1 MSTQATE
8 AISLPKSRS
17 KTVFPVLLAVSLC
30 HLLNDMT
37 QALLPAVYP
46 ILRGNLDLSF
56 AQVGFLTFVYQ
67 ITGSLLQPFIGLYTD
82 RRRMPYSL
90 PFGMASSMA
99 GLLTIAFAPS
109 YAMLLVGSMLLGL
122 GSSIFHPE
130 SSRIARLA
138 SGGSHGLAQS
148 LFQVG
153 GNFGAALGPLA
164 AAFIVLPRGQS
175 GLAWFA
181 LATLAGI
188 IILTGRSDNVDRV
201 RGLFEGADA
210 YLTKP
215 VEIDVLVATLYSV
228 ARRLEPAMAP
238 AGHWALSPDE
248 WFLLSPSGGRV
259 MLSKSERLLLEAM
272 FQHANEV
279 VSREALIAVLTD
291 DVDAFDPHRLD
302 SMVHRLRR
310 KVLAALGEPLPLNA
324 AHGTGYVLET

>member
-1 MSTQATE
+1 VTTSN
-8 AISLPKSRS
+8 
-17 KTVFPVLLAVSLC
+17 LAPGRLA
-30 HLLNDMT
+30 HPLRL
-37 QALLPAVYP
+37 ALLDDDDLLRDRVLAPKLRQFGFEVTATGSAAELRAVVRVGP
-46 ILRGNLDLSF
+46 PDIFLLDLGLPDGD
-56 AQVGFLTFVYQ
+56 GFEVAR
-67 ITGSLLQPFIGLYTD
+67 SL
-82 RRRMPYSL
+82 R
-90 PFGMASSMA
+90 
-99 GLLTIAFAPS
+99 
-109 YAMLLVGSMLLGL
+109 
-122 GSSIFHPE
+122 
-130 SSRIARLA
+130 
-138 SGGSHGLAQS
+138 
-148 LFQVG
+148 
-153 GNFGAALGPLA
+153 AA
-164 AAFIVLPRGQS
+164 VPR
-175 GLAWFA
+175 
-181 LATLAGI
+181 AGI

-238 AGHWALSPDE
+238 AGHWTLSPDE

-279 VSREALIAVLTD
+279 VSRETLIAVLTD

>member
-1 MSTQATE
+1 MTTSNLAPGRL
-8 AISLPKSRS
+8 ARPLRL
-17 KTVFPVLLAVSLC
+17 VLLDDDD
-30 HLLNDMT
+30 LLRDRVL
-37 QALLPAVYP
+37 APK
-46 ILRGNLDLSF
+46 LRQFGFEVTATGSAAELREVVRIGPPDIFLLDLGLPDGD
-56 AQVGFLTFVYQ
+56 GFEVAR
-67 ITGSLLQPFIGLYTD
+67 SL
-82 RRRMPYSL
+82 R
-90 PFGMASSMA
+90 
-99 GLLTIAFAPS
+99 
-109 YAMLLVGSMLLGL
+109 
-122 GSSIFHPE
+122 
-130 SSRIARLA
+130 
-138 SGGSHGLAQS
+138 
-148 LFQVG
+148 
-153 GNFGAALGPLA
+153 AA
-164 AAFIVLPRGQS
+164 VPR
-175 GLAWFA
+175 
-181 LATLAGI
+181 AGI

-238 AGHWALSPDE
+238 AGHWTLSPDE

-272 FQHANEV
+272 IQHANQV

>member
-1 MSTQATE
+1 MAN
-8 AISLPKSRS
+8 LHLRPGG
-17 KTVFPVLLAVSLC
+17 LARPLR
-30 HLLNDMT
+30 L
-37 QALLPAVYP
+37 ALLDDDDL
-46 ILRGNLDLSF
+46 LRDRVLAPKLRQFGFEVTATGSAAELREVVRIGPPDIFLLDLGLPDGD
-56 AQVGFLTFVYQ
+56 GFEVAR
-67 ITGSLLQPFIGLYTD
+67 SL
-82 RRRMPYSL
+82 R
-90 PFGMASSMA
+90 
-99 GLLTIAFAPS
+99 
-109 YAMLLVGSMLLGL
+109 
-122 GSSIFHPE
+122 
-130 SSRIARLA
+130 
-138 SGGSHGLAQS
+138 
-148 LFQVG
+148 
-153 GNFGAALGPLA
+153 AA
-164 AAFIVLPRGQS
+164 VPR
-175 GLAWFA
+175 
-181 LATLAGI
+181 AGI

-238 AGHWALSPDE
+238 AGHWTLSPDE

-272 FQHANEV
+272 IQHANQV

>member
-1 MSTQATE
+1 MTTSN
-8 AISLPKSRS
+8 
-17 KTVFPVLLAVSLC
+17 LAPGRLA
-30 HLLNDMT
+30 HPLRL
-37 QALLPAVYP
+37 ALLDDDDLLRDRVLAPKLRQFGFEVTATGSAAELRAVVRVGP
-46 ILRGNLDLSF
+46 PDIFLLDLGLPDGD
-56 AQVGFLTFVYQ
+56 GFEVAR
-67 ITGSLLQPFIGLYTD
+67 SL
-82 RRRMPYSL
+82 R
-90 PFGMASSMA
+90 
-99 GLLTIAFAPS
+99 
-109 YAMLLVGSMLLGL
+109 
-122 GSSIFHPE
+122 
-130 SSRIARLA
+130 
-138 SGGSHGLAQS
+138 
-148 LFQVG
+148 
-153 GNFGAALGPLA
+153 AA
-164 AAFIVLPRGQS
+164 VPR
-175 GLAWFA
+175 
-181 LATLAGI
+181 AGI

-238 AGHWALSPDE
+238 AGHWTLSPDE

-279 VSREALIAVLTD
+279 VSRETLIAVLTD

>member
-1 MSTQATE
+1 MAN
-8 AISLPKSRS
+8 LHLRPGG
-17 KTVFPVLLAVSLC
+17 LARPLR
-30 HLLNDMT
+30 L
-37 QALLPAVYP
+37 ALLDDDDL
-46 ILRGNLDLSF
+46 LRDRVLAPKLRQFGFEVTATGSAAELREVVSIGPPDIFLLDLGLPDGD
-56 AQVGFLTFVYQ
+56 GFEVAR
-67 ITGSLLQPFIGLYTD
+67 SL
-82 RRRMPYSL
+82 R
-90 PFGMASSMA
+90 
-99 GLLTIAFAPS
+99 
-109 YAMLLVGSMLLGL
+109 
-122 GSSIFHPE
+122 
-130 SSRIARLA
+130 
-138 SGGSHGLAQS
+138 
-148 LFQVG
+148 
-153 GNFGAALGPLA
+153 AA
-164 AAFIVLPRGQS
+164 VPR
-175 GLAWFA
+175 
-181 LATLAGI
+181 AGI

-272 FQHANEV
+272 IQHANQV